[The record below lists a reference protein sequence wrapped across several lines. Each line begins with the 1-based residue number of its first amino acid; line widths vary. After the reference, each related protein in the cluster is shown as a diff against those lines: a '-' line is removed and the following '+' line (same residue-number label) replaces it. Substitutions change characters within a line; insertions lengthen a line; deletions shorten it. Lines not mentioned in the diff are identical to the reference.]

1 MIIAI
6 ITIVVATTKIAIGT
20 FAATTIAATREEEEE
35 EENEEV
41 TAMSATKGEAEKK
54 MVRIVLNLLR
64 FVTCQRPNAH
74 LGLTPSVTSCNL

>member
-20 FAATTIAATREEEEE
+20 FAATTIAATREEEE